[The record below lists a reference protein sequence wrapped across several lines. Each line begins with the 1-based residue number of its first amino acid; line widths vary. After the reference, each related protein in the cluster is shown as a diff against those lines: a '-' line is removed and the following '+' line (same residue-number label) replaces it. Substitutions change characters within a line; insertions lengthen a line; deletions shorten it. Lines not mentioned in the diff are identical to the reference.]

1 MADRNLNIRV
11 AFSALNNMSR
21 PVNAA
26 RQSAAALASQINQT
40 KTSIKGLERQATSF
54 DRLTAANKKTTEQLA
69 QAKEQARQMAAA
81 YGPLR
86 QRSAEQVAALNQQRV
101 AIRQLT
107 QQQKGEQ
114 TQLNQ
119 LRASFYSEG
128 IAISSASRATEQINQ
143 RTAQYNRQLAEQQRR
158 LDAVNQAQAR
168 YSRAK
173 ETGEKMMSG
182 GMKTAAVG
190 AATLAPVAAAVK
202 SYSSLEDAMKGVA
215 KQVNGLRD
223 DSGNRTP
230 QYEEMQR
237 AIMDASEKLPMAN
250 GAVDYAAL
258 VEGGARMGVA
268 NSDDPWEKQKA
279 DLLAFASMAAKASV
293 AFELPADQLSESLGK
308 IAGLYKIP
316 TQNIEQL
323 GDAINYLDDNAKSK
337 GSDIIDVLQRVGGL
351 ASQLD
356 YKQAA
361 ALGSTFLTLGSP
373 AEVAASATNAMV
385 RELSI
390 ATVQSDKF
398 LGALDEIGVNA
409 ERVQKS
415 MSVDAMGTIISVLEA
430 SKKLAPDK
438 QVANLTQIFGKEFG
452 DDAQKLANNLPELR
466 RQIELTQGAAAKGSM
481 NRESDINK
489 ASLSAQ
495 WQLTKTGAVNAFSS
509 AGETLREPLMDI
521 MLTVSKVV
529 GSVRR
534 WVEANPALVGSIM
547 KVTAAIGALLV
558 VVGGLMLSIG
568 AVLGPMALVRLS
580 FTTLAGSG
588 GVTPLIGSLG
598 KLSSTLRGLIPSLS
612 GVGRSIKDW
621 PALFRSAASG
631 ITQFSKQAIGGL
643 NTALMALSR
652 GAVAAGQ
659 GLFTLFTRPMTA
671 ITWLGNGLRTLA
683 TSGFGALLNVG
694 RTVMMA
700 LGGGLSLLLS
710 PIGIL
715 VIALSAAAIAVIK
728 FWEPIKAFFTGF
740 YTGLMSGLQPLTS
753 AFSTAFAPLA
763 PLFDSIGNAVGGV
776 WEWFTKLFEPIQ
788 FSNEALASCT
798 SAGETFGKVVGNA
811 LSALTPIIE
820 GIARGIGWVL
830 EKLGAIPDATK
841 AAQQAAESMH
851 KDPVVW
857 EWDPQQKKMVKKGWN
872 WSPKDDQQ
880 KKTNQKQQQAID
892 QQKKQESLINSL
904 KGPANIVPKMS
915 SSLDK
920 IATNTTEKKDGPGEI
935 VFKNKQPYIPIRGG
949 YSEPLKQAQRQL
961 PSLTDW
967 VTQQAGS
974 LIASVTPWQV
984 EKPAARVPVSASPSA
999 ASVAALMPAPGGD
1012 VYNLSF
1018 DFSGQK
1024 LDEESIIRR
1033 VREELALAKQQAD
1046 RRKRSQLIDHV

>member
-86 QRSAEQVAALNQQRV
+86 QRSAEQVAALNQQRA

-409 ERVQKS
+409 EKVQKS

-521 MLTVSKVV
+521 MLTVSKVI

-580 FTTLAGSG
+580 FTTLAGEGGIARLTG
-588 GVTPLIGSLG
+588 GVMRLGGAFQWLAGSPMQALLSAGRMVFGPLI
-598 KLSSTLRGLIPSLS
+598 TLLAGISAPVWGLI
-612 GVGRSIKDW
+612 
-621 PALFRSAASG
+621 ALF
-631 ITQFSKQAIGGL
+631 
-643 NTALMALSR
+643 
-652 GAVAAGQ
+652 
-659 GLFTLFTRPMTA
+659 
-671 ITWLGNGLRTLA
+671 
-683 TSGFGALLNVG
+683 
-694 RTVMMA
+694 
-700 LGGGLSLLLS
+700 
-710 PIGIL
+710 
-715 VIALSAAAIAVIK
+715 AAAAVAVIK
-728 FWEPIKAFFTGF
+728 FWEPIQAFFTGF
-740 YTGLMSGLQPLTS
+740 FNGIMTGLQPVFD
-753 AFSTAFAPLA
+753 AFNAVFAPLA
-763 PLFDSIGNAVGGV
+763 PIFDAIGSAISGV
-776 WEWFTKLFEPIQ
+776 WDWFTKLLEPIK
-788 FSNEALASCT
+788 FSSDALETCT
-798 SAGETFGKVVGNA
+798 TVGETFGRVLGTAISGLLWPLQK
-811 LSALTPIIE
+811 LME
-820 GIARGIGWVL
+820 GVGWVL
-830 EKLGAIPDATK
+830 EKLDLIPAGLDAANAK
-841 AAQQAAESMH
+841 ANSLK

-857 EWDPQQKKMVKKGWN
+857 EWDPQQKKMVKKDWN
-872 WSPKDDQQ
+872 WSPDKP
-880 KKTNQKQQQAID
+880 NQPKPPKPPITPKPVGIPD
-892 QQKKQESLINSL
+892 LMGSPNLT
-904 KGPANIVPKMS
+904 PKMS
-915 SSLDK
+915 KSLDK
-920 IATNTTEKKDGPGEI
+920 IADNTGKMAAKDGPGEI
-935 VFKNKQPYIPIRGG
+935 VFKNKQPYIPIWGG

-1024 LDEESIIRR
+1024 LDEETIIRR

>member
-86 QRSAEQVAALNQQRV
+86 QRSAEQVAALNQQRA

-168 YSRAK
+168 YIRAK

-202 SYSSLEDAMKGVA
+202 SYSNLEDAMKGVA

-268 NSDDPWEKQKA
+268 NIDDPWEKQKA
-279 DLLAFASMAAKASV
+279 DLLSFASMAAKASV

-361 ALGSTFLTLGSP
+361 ALGSTFLTLGTP

-390 ATVQSDKF
+390 ATVQGKNFMQGLDA
-398 LGALDEIGVNA
+398 LGLSA
-409 ERVQKS
+409 EKVQKS

-430 SKKLAPDK
+430 SKKLAPDQ

-580 FTTLAGSG
+580 FTTLAGEGGIARLTG
-588 GVTPLIGSLG
+588 GVMRLGGAFQWLAGSPMQALLSAGRMVFGPLI
-598 KLSSTLRGLIPSLS
+598 TLLAGISAPVWGLI
-612 GVGRSIKDW
+612 
-621 PALFRSAASG
+621 ALF
-631 ITQFSKQAIGGL
+631 
-643 NTALMALSR
+643 
-652 GAVAAGQ
+652 
-659 GLFTLFTRPMTA
+659 
-671 ITWLGNGLRTLA
+671 
-683 TSGFGALLNVG
+683 
-694 RTVMMA
+694 
-700 LGGGLSLLLS
+700 
-710 PIGIL
+710 
-715 VIALSAAAIAVIK
+715 SAAAVAVIK
-728 FWEPIKAFFTGF
+728 FWQPIKAFFSGF
-740 YTGLMSGLQPLTS
+740 FTGLMAGLQPITQ
-753 AFSTAFAPLA
+753 AFNAVFAPLA
-763 PLFDSIGNAVGGV
+763 PIFDSIANAISGV
-776 WEWFTKLFEPIQ
+776 WEWFTKLLEPIQ
-788 FSNEALASCT
+788 FSSEALASCT
-798 SAGETFGKVVGNA
+798 SAGETFGTVVGGA
-811 LSALTPIIE
+811 ISALTLPIQSVAK
-820 GIARGIGWVL
+820 GLGWIL
-830 EKLGAIPDATK
+830 EKLGAIPDAAK
-841 AAQQAAESMH
+841 AAQQVAQQMTPEAVNNLADRVNAFSGDVQAVAKESKKAEE
-851 KDPVVW
+851 K
-857 EWDPQQKKMVKKGWN
+857 
-872 WSPKDDQQ
+872 
-880 KKTNQKQQQAID
+880 KKTD
-892 QQKKQESLINSL
+892 EQKKQDNLINSL

-1012 VYNLSF
+1012 VYNLNF

-1024 LDEESIIRR
+1024 LDEETIIRR

-1046 RRKRSQLIDHV
+1046 RRKRSQLTDHV

>member
-86 QRSAEQVAALNQQRV
+86 QRSAEQVAALNQQRA

-361 ALGSTFLTLGSP
+361 ALGSTFLTLGTP

-390 ATVQSDKF
+390 ATVQGKNFMQGLDA
-398 LGALDEIGVNA
+398 LGLSA
-409 ERVQKS
+409 EKVQKS

-430 SKKLAPDK
+430 SKKLAPDQ

-534 WVEANPALVGSIM
+534 WVEANPALVVSIM

-580 FTTLAGSG
+580 FTTLAGEGGIARLTG
-588 GVTPLIGSLG
+588 GVMRLGGAFQWLAGSPMQALLSAGRMVFGPLI
-598 KLSSTLRGLIPSLS
+598 TLLAGISAPVWGLI
-612 GVGRSIKDW
+612 
-621 PALFRSAASG
+621 ALF
-631 ITQFSKQAIGGL
+631 
-643 NTALMALSR
+643 
-652 GAVAAGQ
+652 
-659 GLFTLFTRPMTA
+659 
-671 ITWLGNGLRTLA
+671 
-683 TSGFGALLNVG
+683 
-694 RTVMMA
+694 
-700 LGGGLSLLLS
+700 
-710 PIGIL
+710 
-715 VIALSAAAIAVIK
+715 AAAAVAVIK
-728 FWEPIKAFFTGF
+728 FWEPIQAFFTGF
-740 YTGLMSGLQPLTS
+740 FNGIMTGLQPVFD
-753 AFSTAFAPLA
+753 AFNAVFAPLA
-763 PLFDSIGNAVGGV
+763 PIFDAIGSAISGV
-776 WEWFTKLFEPIQ
+776 WDWFTKLLEPIK
-788 FSNEALASCT
+788 FSSDALETCT
-798 SAGETFGKVVGNA
+798 TVGETFGRVLGTAISGLLWPLQK
-811 LSALTPIIE
+811 LME
-820 GIARGIGWVL
+820 GVGWVL
-830 EKLGAIPDATK
+830 EKLDLIPAGLDAANAK
-841 AAQQAAESMH
+841 AESLK

-857 EWDPQQKKMVKKGWN
+857 EWDPQQKKMVKKDWH
-872 WSPKDDQQ
+872 WSPDKP
-880 KKTNQKQQQAID
+880 NQPKPPKPPITPKPVGIPDLMGAPN
-892 QQKKQESLINSL
+892 LT
-904 KGPANIVPKMS
+904 PKMS
-915 SSLDK
+915 KSLDK
-920 IATNTTEKKDGPGEI
+920 IADNTGKMAAKDGPGEI

-984 EKPAARVPVSASPSA
+984 EKPAARMPVSASPSA

-1012 VYNLSF
+1012 VYNLNF

-1024 LDEESIIRR
+1024 LDEETIIRR

-1046 RRKRSQLIDHV
+1046 RRKRSQLTDHV

>member
-54 DRLTAANKKTTEQLA
+54 DRLTAANRKTTEQLA

-86 QRSAEQVAALNQQRV
+86 QRSAEQVAALNQQRA

-268 NSDDPWEKQKA
+268 NSDDPWQKQKA

-361 ALGSTFLTLGSP
+361 ALGSTFLTLGTP

-390 ATVQSDKF
+390 ATVQGKNFMQGLDA
-398 LGALDEIGVNA
+398 LGLSA
-409 ERVQKS
+409 EKVQKS

-430 SKKLAPDK
+430 SKKLAPDQ

-495 WQLTKTGAVNAFSS
+495 WQLTKTGTVNAFSS
-509 AGETLREPLMDI
+509 AGETLRDPLMDI

-580 FTTLAGSG
+580 FTTLAGEGGIARLTG
-588 GVTPLIGSLG
+588 GVMRLGGAFQWLAGSPMQALLSAGRMVFGPLI
-598 KLSSTLRGLIPSLS
+598 TLLAGISAPVWGLI
-612 GVGRSIKDW
+612 
-621 PALFRSAASG
+621 ALF
-631 ITQFSKQAIGGL
+631 
-643 NTALMALSR
+643 
-652 GAVAAGQ
+652 
-659 GLFTLFTRPMTA
+659 
-671 ITWLGNGLRTLA
+671 
-683 TSGFGALLNVG
+683 
-694 RTVMMA
+694 
-700 LGGGLSLLLS
+700 
-710 PIGIL
+710 
-715 VIALSAAAIAVIK
+715 AAAAVAVIK
-728 FWEPIKAFFTGF
+728 FWEPIQAFFTGF
-740 YTGLMSGLQPLTS
+740 FNGIMTGLQPVFD
-753 AFSTAFAPLA
+753 AFNAVFAPLA
-763 PLFDSIGNAVGGV
+763 PIFDAIGSAISGV
-776 WEWFTKLFEPIQ
+776 WDWFTKLLEPIK
-788 FSNEALASCT
+788 FSSDALETCT
-798 SAGETFGKVVGNA
+798 TVGETFGRVLGTAISGLLWPLQK
-811 LSALTPIIE
+811 LME
-820 GIARGIGWVL
+820 GVGWVL
-830 EKLGAIPDATK
+830 EKLDLIPAGLDAANAK
-841 AAQQAAESMH
+841 AESLK

-857 EWDPQQKKMVKKGWN
+857 EWDPQQKKMVKKDWH
-872 WSPKDDQQ
+872 WSPDKP
-880 KKTNQKQQQAID
+880 NQPKPPKPPITPKPVGIPDLMGAPN
-892 QQKKQESLINSL
+892 LT
-904 KGPANIVPKMS
+904 PKMS
-915 SSLDK
+915 KSLDK
-920 IATNTTEKKDGPGEI
+920 IADNTGKMAAKDGPGEI

-984 EKPAARVPVSASPSA
+984 EKPAARMPVSASPSA

-1012 VYNLSF
+1012 VYNLNF

-1024 LDEESIIRR
+1024 LDEETIIRR

-1046 RRKRSQLIDHV
+1046 RRKRSQLTDHV

>member
-86 QRSAEQVAALNQQRV
+86 QRSAEQVAALNQQRA

-361 ALGSTFLTLGSP
+361 ALGSTFLTLGTP

-390 ATVQSDKF
+390 ATVQGKNFMQGLDA
-398 LGALDEIGVNA
+398 LGLSA
-409 ERVQKS
+409 EKVQKS

-430 SKKLAPDK
+430 SKKLAPDQ

-547 KVTAAIGALLV
+547 KITAAIGALLV

-568 AVLGPMALVRLS
+568 AVLVPMALVRLS
-580 FTTLAGSG
+580 FTTLAGEGGIARLTG
-588 GVTPLIGSLG
+588 GVMRLGGAFQWLAGSPMQSLLSAGRMVFGPLI
-598 KLSSTLRGLIPSLS
+598 TLLAGISAPVWGLI
-612 GVGRSIKDW
+612 
-621 PALFRSAASG
+621 ALFA
-631 ITQFSKQAIGGL
+631 
-643 NTALMALSR
+643 
-652 GAVAAGQ
+652 AVA
-659 GLFTLFTRPMTA
+659 
-671 ITWLGNGLRTLA
+671 
-683 TSGFGALLNVG
+683 V
-694 RTVMMA
+694 
-700 LGGGLSLLLS
+700 
-710 PIGIL
+710 
-715 VIALSAAAIAVIK
+715 AVIK
-728 FWEPIKAFFTGF
+728 FWQPIKAFFSGF
-740 YTGLMSGLQPLTS
+740 FTGLMAGLQPITQ
-753 AFSTAFAPLA
+753 AFNAVFAPLA
-763 PLFDSIGNAVGGV
+763 PIFDSIGNAISGV
-776 WEWFTKLFEPIQ
+776 WEWFTKLLEPIQ
-788 FSNEALASCT
+788 FSSEALASCT
-798 SAGETFGKVVGNA
+798 SAGETFGKVVGA
-811 LSALTPIIE
+811 AISALTLPIQ
-820 GIARGIGWVL
+820 GVAKGLGWIL
-830 EKLGAIPDATK
+830 EKLGAIPDAAK
-841 AAQQAAESMH
+841 AAQQVAQQMTPEAVNNLADRFTTFAGDVQAITKESKKAEE
-851 KDPVVW
+851 K
-857 EWDPQQKKMVKKGWN
+857 
-872 WSPKDDQQ
+872 
-880 KKTNQKQQQAID
+880 KKTD
-892 QQKKQESLINSL
+892 EQKKQDNLINSL

-915 SSLDK
+915 NSLDK

-984 EKPAARVPVSASPSA
+984 EKPAALVPVSASPSA

-1012 VYNLSF
+1012 VYNLNF

-1024 LDEESIIRR
+1024 LDEETIIRR

-1046 RRKRSQLIDHV
+1046 RRKRSQLTDHV

>member
-86 QRSAEQVAALNQQRV
+86 QRSAEQVAALNQQRA

-385 RELSI
+385 HELSI

-409 ERVQKS
+409 EKVQKS

-521 MLTVSKVV
+521 MLTVSKVI

-580 FTTLAGSG
+580 FTTLAGEGGIARLTG
-588 GVTPLIGSLG
+588 GVMRLGGAFQWLAGSPMQALLSAGRMVFGPLI
-598 KLSSTLRGLIPSLS
+598 TLLAGISAPVWGLI
-612 GVGRSIKDW
+612 
-621 PALFRSAASG
+621 ALF
-631 ITQFSKQAIGGL
+631 
-643 NTALMALSR
+643 
-652 GAVAAGQ
+652 
-659 GLFTLFTRPMTA
+659 
-671 ITWLGNGLRTLA
+671 
-683 TSGFGALLNVG
+683 
-694 RTVMMA
+694 
-700 LGGGLSLLLS
+700 
-710 PIGIL
+710 
-715 VIALSAAAIAVIK
+715 AAAAVAVIK
-728 FWEPIKAFFTGF
+728 FWEPIQAFFTGF
-740 YTGLMSGLQPLTS
+740 FNGIMTGLQPVFD
-753 AFSTAFAPLA
+753 AFNAVFAPLA
-763 PLFDSIGNAVGGV
+763 PIFDAIGSAISGV
-776 WEWFTKLFEPIQ
+776 WDWFTKLLEPIK
-788 FSNEALASCT
+788 FSSDALETCT
-798 SAGETFGKVVGNA
+798 TVGETFGRVLGTAISGLLWPLQK
-811 LSALTPIIE
+811 LME
-820 GIARGIGWVL
+820 GVGWVL
-830 EKLGAIPDATK
+830 EKLDLIPAGLDAANAK
-841 AAQQAAESMH
+841 ANSLK

-857 EWDPQQKKMVKKGWN
+857 EWDPQQKKMVKKDWN
-872 WSPKDDQQ
+872 WSPDKP
-880 KKTNQKQQQAID
+880 NQPKPPKPPITPKPVGIPD
-892 QQKKQESLINSL
+892 LMGSPNLT
-904 KGPANIVPKMS
+904 PKMS
-915 SSLDK
+915 KSLDK
-920 IATNTTEKKDGPGEI
+920 IADNTGKMAAKDGPGEI

-1024 LDEESIIRR
+1024 LDEETIIRR

>member
-86 QRSAEQVAALNQQRV
+86 QRSAEQAAALNQQRA

-361 ALGSTFLTLGSP
+361 ALGSTFLTLGTP

-390 ATVQSDKF
+390 ATVQGKNFMQGLDA
-398 LGALDEIGVNA
+398 LGLSA
-409 ERVQKS
+409 EKVQKS

-430 SKKLAPDK
+430 SKKLAPDQ

-534 WVEANPALVGSIM
+534 WVETNPALVGSIM

-580 FTTLAGSG
+580 FTTLAGEGGIARLTG
-588 GVTPLIGSLG
+588 GVMRLGGAFQWLAGSPMQALLSVGRMVFGPLI
-598 KLSSTLRGLIPSLS
+598 TLLAGISAPVWGLI
-612 GVGRSIKDW
+612 
-621 PALFRSAASG
+621 ALF
-631 ITQFSKQAIGGL
+631 
-643 NTALMALSR
+643 
-652 GAVAAGQ
+652 
-659 GLFTLFTRPMTA
+659 
-671 ITWLGNGLRTLA
+671 
-683 TSGFGALLNVG
+683 
-694 RTVMMA
+694 
-700 LGGGLSLLLS
+700 
-710 PIGIL
+710 
-715 VIALSAAAIAVIK
+715 AAAAVAVIK
-728 FWEPIKAFFTGF
+728 FWQPIKAFFSGF
-740 YTGLMSGLQPLTS
+740 FTGLMAGLQPITQ
-753 AFSTAFAPLA
+753 AFNAVFAPLA
-763 PLFDSIGNAVGGV
+763 PIFDSIGNAISGV
-776 WEWFTKLFEPIQ
+776 WEWFTKLLEPIQ
-788 FSNEALASCT
+788 FSSEALASCT
-798 SAGETFGKVVGNA
+798 SAGETFGKVVGGA
-811 LSALTPIIE
+811 ISALTLPIQAVAK
-820 GIARGIGWVL
+820 GLGWIL
-830 EKLGAIPDATK
+830 EKLGAIPDAAK
-841 AAQQAAESMH
+841 AAQQVAQQMTPEAVNNLADRVNAFSGDVQAVAKESKKAEE
-851 KDPVVW
+851 K
-857 EWDPQQKKMVKKGWN
+857 
-872 WSPKDDQQ
+872 
-880 KKTNQKQQQAID
+880 KKTD
-892 QQKKQESLINSL
+892 EQKKQDNLINSL

-949 YSEPLKQAQRQL
+949 YSEPIKQAQRQL

-999 ASVAALMPAPGGD
+999 ASVAALMPASGGD
-1012 VYNLSF
+1012 VYNLNF

-1024 LDEESIIRR
+1024 LDEETIIRR

-1046 RRKRSQLIDHV
+1046 RRKRSQLTDHV

>member
-86 QRSAEQVAALNQQRV
+86 QRSAEQVAALNQQRA

-202 SYSSLEDAMKGVA
+202 AYSSLEDAMKGVA

-223 DSGNRTP
+223 DKGNRTP
-230 QYEEMQR
+230 QYEEMQQ
-237 AIMDASEKLPMAN
+237 AIKDASEKLPMAN

-268 NSDDPWEKQKA
+268 NSNDPWQKQKA
-279 DLLAFASMAAKASV
+279 DLLSFASMAAKASV

-308 IAGLYKIP
+308 IADLYNIP
-316 TQNIEQL
+316 VKNIEQL

-361 ALGSTFLTLGSP
+361 ALGSTFLTLGTP

-390 ATVQSDKF
+390 ATVQGKSFMQGLDA
-398 LGALDEIGVNA
+398 LGLSA
-409 ERVQKS
+409 EKVQKS

-430 SKKLAPDK
+430 SQKLGDN
-438 QVANLTQIFGKEFG
+438 QVATLTQIFGKEFG
-452 DDAQKLANNLPELR
+452 DDAQKLANKLPELR
-466 RQIELTQGAAAKGSM
+466 RQLELTQGVAAKGSM
-481 NRESDINK
+481 QKESDINK
-489 ASLSAQ
+489 NSLSAQ

-534 WVEANPALVGSIM
+534 WVEANPTLVGSIM

-580 FTTLAGSG
+580 FTTLAGEGGIARLTG
-588 GVTPLIGSLG
+588 GVMRLGGAFQWLAGSPMQALLSAGRMVFGPLI
-598 KLSSTLRGLIPSLS
+598 TLLAGISAPVWGLI
-612 GVGRSIKDW
+612 
-621 PALFRSAASG
+621 ALF
-631 ITQFSKQAIGGL
+631 
-643 NTALMALSR
+643 
-652 GAVAAGQ
+652 
-659 GLFTLFTRPMTA
+659 
-671 ITWLGNGLRTLA
+671 
-683 TSGFGALLNVG
+683 
-694 RTVMMA
+694 
-700 LGGGLSLLLS
+700 
-710 PIGIL
+710 
-715 VIALSAAAIAVIK
+715 AAAAVAVIK
-728 FWEPIKAFFTGF
+728 FWQPIQAFFSGFFTG
-740 YTGLMSGLQPLTS
+740 LMAGLQPITQ
-753 AFSTAFAPLA
+753 AFNAVFAPLA
-763 PLFDSIGNAVGGV
+763 PIFESIGNAISGV
-776 WEWFTKLFEPIQ
+776 WEWFTKLLEPIQ
-788 FSNEALASCT
+788 FSSEALASCT
-798 SAGETFGKVVGNA
+798 SAGETFGKVVGA
-811 LSALTPIIE
+811 AISALTLPIQAVAK
-820 GIARGIGWVL
+820 GLGWIL
-830 EKLGAIPDATK
+830 EKLGAIPDAAK
-841 AAQQAAESMH
+841 AAQQVAQQMTPEAVNNLADRVNAFSGDVQAVAKESKKAEE
-851 KDPVVW
+851 K
-857 EWDPQQKKMVKKGWN
+857 
-872 WSPKDDQQ
+872 
-880 KKTNQKQQQAID
+880 KKTD
-892 QQKKQESLINSL
+892 EQKKQDNLINSL

-1012 VYNLSF
+1012 VYNLNF

-1024 LDEESIIRR
+1024 LDEETIIRR

-1046 RRKRSQLIDHV
+1046 RRKRSQLTDHV

>member
-86 QRSAEQVAALNQQRV
+86 QRSAEQVAALNQQRA

-279 DLLAFASMAAKASV
+279 DLLSFASMAAKASV

-409 ERVQKS
+409 EKVQKS

-580 FTTLAGSG
+580 FTTLAGEGGIARLTG
-588 GVTPLIGSLG
+588 GVMRLGGAFQWLAGSPMQALLSAGRMVFGPLI
-598 KLSSTLRGLIPSLS
+598 TLLAGISAPVWGLI
-612 GVGRSIKDW
+612 
-621 PALFRSAASG
+621 ALF
-631 ITQFSKQAIGGL
+631 
-643 NTALMALSR
+643 
-652 GAVAAGQ
+652 
-659 GLFTLFTRPMTA
+659 
-671 ITWLGNGLRTLA
+671 
-683 TSGFGALLNVG
+683 
-694 RTVMMA
+694 
-700 LGGGLSLLLS
+700 
-710 PIGIL
+710 
-715 VIALSAAAIAVIK
+715 AAAAVAVIK
-728 FWEPIKAFFTGF
+728 FWQPIQAFFSGFFTG
-740 YTGLMSGLQPLTS
+740 LMAGLQPITQ
-753 AFSTAFAPLA
+753 AFNAVFAPLA
-763 PLFDSIGNAVGGV
+763 PIFESIGNAISGV
-776 WEWFTKLFEPIQ
+776 WEWFTKLLEPIQ
-788 FSNEALASCT
+788 FSSEALASCT
-798 SAGETFGKVVGNA
+798 SAGETFGKVVGA
-811 LSALTPIIE
+811 AISALTLPIQ
-820 GIARGIGWVL
+820 AVANGIGWIL

-1012 VYNLSF
+1012 VYNLNF

-1024 LDEESIIRR
+1024 LDEETIIRR

-1046 RRKRSQLIDHV
+1046 RRKRSQLTDHV

>member
-1 MADRNLNIRV
+1 MADRNLNIKV

-69 QAKEQARQMAAA
+69 QAKEQAREMAAA

-86 QRSAEQVAALNQQRV
+86 QRSAEQVAALNQQRA

-128 IAISSASRATEQINQ
+128 IAISGASRATEQINQ

-223 DSGNRTP
+223 GSGNRTP

-268 NSDDPWEKQKA
+268 NSDDPWQKQKV
-279 DLLAFASMAAKASV
+279 DLLSFASMAAKASV

-361 ALGSTFLTLGSP
+361 ALGSTFLTLGTP

-390 ATVQSDKF
+390 ATVQGKNFMQGLDA
-398 LGALDEIGVNA
+398 LGLSA
-409 ERVQKS
+409 EKVQKS

-430 SKKLAPDK
+430 SKKLAPDQ

-509 AGETLREPLMDI
+509 AGETLRDPLMDI
-521 MLTVSKVV
+521 MLTVSKVI

-534 WVEANPALVGSIM
+534 WVEANPVLVGSIM

-580 FTTLAGSG
+580 FTTLAGEGGIARLTG
-588 GVTPLIGSLG
+588 GVMRLGGAFQWLAGSPMQALLSAGRMVFGPLI
-598 KLSSTLRGLIPSLS
+598 TLLAGISAPVWGLI
-612 GVGRSIKDW
+612 
-621 PALFRSAASG
+621 ALF
-631 ITQFSKQAIGGL
+631 
-643 NTALMALSR
+643 
-652 GAVAAGQ
+652 
-659 GLFTLFTRPMTA
+659 
-671 ITWLGNGLRTLA
+671 
-683 TSGFGALLNVG
+683 
-694 RTVMMA
+694 
-700 LGGGLSLLLS
+700 
-710 PIGIL
+710 
-715 VIALSAAAIAVIK
+715 AAAAVAVIK
-728 FWEPIKAFFTGF
+728 FWQPIQAFFSGFFTG
-740 YTGLMSGLQPLTS
+740 LMTGLQPITQ
-753 AFSTAFAPLA
+753 AFNAVFAPLA
-763 PLFDSIGNAVGGV
+763 PLFDTIGNAISGV
-776 WEWFTKLFEPIQ
+776 WEWFTKLLEPIQ
-788 FSNEALASCT
+788 FSSEALASCT
-798 SAGETFGKVVGNA
+798 SAGETFGKVVGA
-811 LSALTPIIE
+811 AISALTLPIQ
-820 GIARGIGWVL
+820 AVANGIGWIL

-892 QQKKQESLINSL
+892 QQKKQENLLSSL

-915 SSLDK
+915 NSLDK

-967 VTQQAGS
+967 VTQQAGT
-974 LIASVTPWQV
+974 LISSVTPWQV

-1012 VYNLSF
+1012 VYNLNF

-1024 LDEESIIRR
+1024 LDEETIIRR

-1046 RRKRSQLIDHV
+1046 RRKRSQLTDHV

>member
-86 QRSAEQVAALNQQRV
+86 QRSAEQVAALNQQRA
-101 AIRQLT
+101 AIRQLN

-409 ERVQKS
+409 EKVQKS

-521 MLTVSKVV
+521 MFTVSKVV

-580 FTTLAGSG
+580 FTTLAGEGGIARLTG
-588 GVTPLIGSLG
+588 GVMRLGGAFQWLAGSPMQALLSAGRMVFGPLI
-598 KLSSTLRGLIPSLS
+598 TLLAGISAPVWGLI
-612 GVGRSIKDW
+612 
-621 PALFRSAASG
+621 ALF
-631 ITQFSKQAIGGL
+631 
-643 NTALMALSR
+643 
-652 GAVAAGQ
+652 
-659 GLFTLFTRPMTA
+659 
-671 ITWLGNGLRTLA
+671 
-683 TSGFGALLNVG
+683 
-694 RTVMMA
+694 
-700 LGGGLSLLLS
+700 
-710 PIGIL
+710 
-715 VIALSAAAIAVIK
+715 AAAAVAVIK
-728 FWEPIKAFFTGF
+728 FWQPIKAFFSGF
-740 YTGLMSGLQPLTS
+740 FTGLMAGLQPITQ
-753 AFSTAFAPLA
+753 AFNAVFAPLA
-763 PLFDSIGNAVGGV
+763 PIFDSIGNAISGV
-776 WEWFTKLFEPIQ
+776 WEWFTKLLEPIQ
-788 FSNEALASCT
+788 FSSEALASCT
-798 SAGETFGKVVGNA
+798 SAGETFGKVVGGA
-811 LSALTPIIE
+811 ISALTLPIQAVAK
-820 GIARGIGWVL
+820 GLGWIL
-830 EKLGAIPDATK
+830 EKLGAIPDAAK
-841 AAQQAAESMH
+841 AAQQVAQQMTPEAVNNLADRVNAFSGDVQAVAKESKKAEE
-851 KDPVVW
+851 K
-857 EWDPQQKKMVKKGWN
+857 
-872 WSPKDDQQ
+872 
-880 KKTNQKQQQAID
+880 KKTD
-892 QQKKQESLINSL
+892 EQKKQDNLINSL

-1012 VYNLSF
+1012 VYNLNF

-1024 LDEESIIRR
+1024 LDEETIIRR

-1046 RRKRSQLIDHV
+1046 RRKRSQLTDHV

>member
-86 QRSAEQVAALNQQRV
+86 QRSAEQVAALNQQRA

-268 NSDDPWEKQKA
+268 NSDDPWQKQKA
-279 DLLAFASMAAKASV
+279 DLLSFASMAAKASV

-361 ALGSTFLTLGSP
+361 ALGSTFLTLGTP

-390 ATVQSDKF
+390 ATVQGKNFMQGLDA
-398 LGALDEIGVNA
+398 LGLSA
-409 ERVQKS
+409 EKVQKS

-430 SKKLAPDK
+430 SKKLAPDQ

-580 FTTLAGSG
+580 FTTLAGEGGIARLTG
-588 GVTPLIGSLG
+588 GVMRLGGAFQWLAGSPMQALLSAGRMVFGPLI
-598 KLSSTLRGLIPSLS
+598 TLLAGISAPVWGLI
-612 GVGRSIKDW
+612 
-621 PALFRSAASG
+621 ALF
-631 ITQFSKQAIGGL
+631 
-643 NTALMALSR
+643 
-652 GAVAAGQ
+652 
-659 GLFTLFTRPMTA
+659 
-671 ITWLGNGLRTLA
+671 
-683 TSGFGALLNVG
+683 
-694 RTVMMA
+694 
-700 LGGGLSLLLS
+700 
-710 PIGIL
+710 
-715 VIALSAAAIAVIK
+715 AAAAVAVIK
-728 FWEPIKAFFTGF
+728 FWQPIKAFFGGF
-740 YTGLMSGLQPLTS
+740 FTGLMAGLQPITQ
-753 AFSTAFAPLA
+753 AFNAVFAPLA
-763 PLFDSIGNAVGGV
+763 PIFDSIGNAISGV
-776 WEWFTKLFEPIQ
+776 WEWFTKLLEPIQ
-788 FSNEALASCT
+788 FSSEALASCT
-798 SAGETFGKVVGNA
+798 SAGETFGKVVGGA
-811 LSALTPIIE
+811 ISALTLPIQAVAK
-820 GIARGIGWVL
+820 GLGWIL
-830 EKLGAIPDATK
+830 EKLGAIPDAAK
-841 AAQQAAESMH
+841 AAQQVAQQMTPEAVNNLADRVNAFSGDVQAVAKESKKAEE
-851 KDPVVW
+851 K
-857 EWDPQQKKMVKKGWN
+857 
-872 WSPKDDQQ
+872 
-880 KKTNQKQQQAID
+880 KKTD
-892 QQKKQESLINSL
+892 EQKKQDNLINSL

-1012 VYNLSF
+1012 VYNLNF

-1024 LDEESIIRR
+1024 LDEETIIRR

-1046 RRKRSQLIDHV
+1046 RRKRSQLTDHV

>member
-86 QRSAEQVAALNQQRV
+86 QRSAEQVAALNQQRA

-268 NSDDPWEKQKA
+268 NSDDPWQKQKA

-361 ALGSTFLTLGSP
+361 ALGSTFLTLGTP

-390 ATVQSDKF
+390 ATVQGKNFMQGLDA
-398 LGALDEIGVNA
+398 LGLSA
-409 ERVQKS
+409 EKVQKS

-430 SKKLAPDK
+430 SKKLAPDQ

-580 FTTLAGSG
+580 FTTLAGEGGIARLTG
-588 GVTPLIGSLG
+588 GVMRLGGAFQWLAGSPMQALLSAGRMVFGPLI
-598 KLSSTLRGLIPSLS
+598 TLLAGISAPVWGLI
-612 GVGRSIKDW
+612 
-621 PALFRSAASG
+621 ALF
-631 ITQFSKQAIGGL
+631 
-643 NTALMALSR
+643 
-652 GAVAAGQ
+652 
-659 GLFTLFTRPMTA
+659 
-671 ITWLGNGLRTLA
+671 
-683 TSGFGALLNVG
+683 
-694 RTVMMA
+694 
-700 LGGGLSLLLS
+700 
-710 PIGIL
+710 
-715 VIALSAAAIAVIK
+715 AAAAVAVIK
-728 FWEPIKAFFTGF
+728 FWQPIQAFFSGFFTG
-740 YTGLMSGLQPLTS
+740 LMAGLQPITQ
-753 AFSTAFAPLA
+753 AFNAVFAPLA
-763 PLFDSIGNAVGGV
+763 PIFDSIGNAISGV
-776 WEWFTKLFEPIQ
+776 WEWFTKLLEPIQ
-788 FSNEALASCT
+788 FSSEALASCT
-798 SAGETFGKVVGNA
+798 SAGETFGKVVGA
-811 LSALTPIIE
+811 AISALTLPIQ
-820 GIARGIGWVL
+820 AVANGIGWIL

-1024 LDEESIIRR
+1024 LDEETIIRR
-1033 VREELALAKQQAD
+1033 VREELALAQQQAD
-1046 RRKRSQLIDHV
+1046 RRKRSQLTDHV

>member
-86 QRSAEQVAALNQQRV
+86 QRSAEQVAALNQQRA

-128 IAISSASRATEQINQ
+128 IAISSASLATEQINQ

-268 NSDDPWEKQKA
+268 NSDDPWKKQKA

-361 ALGSTFLTLGSP
+361 ALGSTFLTLGTP

-390 ATVQSDKF
+390 ATVQGKNFMQGLDA
-398 LGALDEIGVNA
+398 LGLSA
-409 ERVQKS
+409 EKVQKS

-430 SKKLAPDK
+430 SKKLAPDQ

-509 AGETLREPLMDI
+509 AGETLRDPLMDI

-580 FTTLAGSG
+580 FTTLAGEGGIARLTG
-588 GVTPLIGSLG
+588 GVMRLGGAFQWLAGSPMQALLSAGRMVFGPLI
-598 KLSSTLRGLIPSLS
+598 TLLAGISAPVWGLI
-612 GVGRSIKDW
+612 
-621 PALFRSAASG
+621 ALF
-631 ITQFSKQAIGGL
+631 
-643 NTALMALSR
+643 
-652 GAVAAGQ
+652 
-659 GLFTLFTRPMTA
+659 
-671 ITWLGNGLRTLA
+671 
-683 TSGFGALLNVG
+683 
-694 RTVMMA
+694 
-700 LGGGLSLLLS
+700 
-710 PIGIL
+710 
-715 VIALSAAAIAVIK
+715 AAAAVAVIK
-728 FWEPIKAFFTGF
+728 FWQPIKAFFSGF
-740 YTGLMSGLQPLTS
+740 FTGLMAGLQPITQ
-753 AFSTAFAPLA
+753 AFNAVFAPLA
-763 PLFDSIGNAVGGV
+763 PIFDSIGNAISGV
-776 WEWFTKLFEPIQ
+776 WEWFTKLLEPIQ
-788 FSNEALASCT
+788 FSSEALASCT
-798 SAGETFGKVVGNA
+798 SVGETFGKMVGGA
-811 LSALTPIIE
+811 ISALTLPIQAVAK
-820 GIARGIGWVL
+820 GLGWIL
-830 EKLGAIPDATK
+830 EKLGAIPDAAK
-841 AAQQAAESMH
+841 AAQQVAQQMTPEAVNNLADRVNAFSGDVQAVAKESKKAEE
-851 KDPVVW
+851 K
-857 EWDPQQKKMVKKGWN
+857 
-872 WSPKDDQQ
+872 
-880 KKTNQKQQQAID
+880 KKTD
-892 QQKKQESLINSL
+892 EQKKQDNLINSL
-904 KGPANIVPKMS
+904 KGPANIVPKMN

-920 IATNTTEKKDGPGEI
+920 IATHTTEKKDGPGEI

-974 LIASVTPWQV
+974 LISSVTPWQV
-984 EKPAARVPVSASPSA
+984 EKPAAREPVSASPSA

-1012 VYNLSF
+1012 VYNLNF

-1024 LDEESIIRR
+1024 LDEETIIRR

-1046 RRKRSQLIDHV
+1046 RRKRSQLTDHV

>member
-21 PVNAA
+21 PVSAA

-81 YGPLR
+81 YGPLS
-86 QRSAEQVAALNQQRV
+86 QRSAEQVAALNQQRA

-268 NSDDPWEKQKA
+268 NSDDPWQKQKA
-279 DLLAFASMAAKASV
+279 DLLSFASMAAKASV

-356 YKQAA
+356 YRQAA
-361 ALGSTFLTLGSP
+361 ALGSTFLTLGTP

-390 ATVQSDKF
+390 ATVQGKNFMQGLDA
-398 LGALDEIGVNA
+398 LGLSA
-409 ERVQKS
+409 EKVQKS

-430 SKKLAPDK
+430 SKKLAPDQ

-580 FTTLAGSG
+580 FTTLAGEGGIARLTG
-588 GVTPLIGSLG
+588 GVMRLGGAFQWLAGSPMQALLSAGRMVFGPLI
-598 KLSSTLRGLIPSLS
+598 TLLAGISAPVWGLI
-612 GVGRSIKDW
+612 
-621 PALFRSAASG
+621 ALF
-631 ITQFSKQAIGGL
+631 
-643 NTALMALSR
+643 
-652 GAVAAGQ
+652 
-659 GLFTLFTRPMTA
+659 
-671 ITWLGNGLRTLA
+671 
-683 TSGFGALLNVG
+683 
-694 RTVMMA
+694 
-700 LGGGLSLLLS
+700 
-710 PIGIL
+710 
-715 VIALSAAAIAVIK
+715 AAAAVAVIK
-728 FWEPIKAFFTGF
+728 FWQPIKAFFSGF
-740 YTGLMSGLQPLTS
+740 FTGLMAGLQPITQ
-753 AFSTAFAPLA
+753 AFNAVFAPLA
-763 PLFDSIGNAVGGV
+763 PIFDSIGNAISGV
-776 WEWFTKLFEPIQ
+776 WEWFTKLLEPIQ
-788 FSNEALASCT
+788 FSSEALASCT
-798 SAGETFGKVVGNA
+798 SAGETFGKVVGA
-811 LSALTPIIE
+811 AISALTLPIQAVAK
-820 GIARGIGWVL
+820 GLGWIL
-830 EKLGAIPDATK
+830 EKLGAIPDAAK
-841 AAQQAAESMH
+841 AAQQVAQQMTPEAVNNLADRVNAFSGDVQAVAKESKKAEE
-851 KDPVVW
+851 K
-857 EWDPQQKKMVKKGWN
+857 
-872 WSPKDDQQ
+872 
-880 KKTNQKQQQAID
+880 KKTD
-892 QQKKQESLINSL
+892 EQKKQDNLINSL

-1012 VYNLSF
+1012 VYNLNF

-1024 LDEESIIRR
+1024 LDEETIIRR

-1046 RRKRSQLIDHV
+1046 RRKRSQLTDHV

>member
-86 QRSAEQVAALNQQRV
+86 QRSAEQVAALNQQRA

-268 NSDDPWEKQKA
+268 NSDDPWQKQKA

-361 ALGSTFLTLGSP
+361 ALGSTFLTLGTP

-390 ATVQSDKF
+390 ATVQGKNFMQGLDA
-398 LGALDEIGVNA
+398 LGLSA
-409 ERVQKS
+409 EKVQKS

-430 SKKLAPDK
+430 SKKLAPDQ

-534 WVEANPALVGSIM
+534 WVEANPVLVGSIM

-580 FTTLAGSG
+580 FTTLAGEGGIARLTSG
-588 GVTPLIGSLG
+588 VMRLGGAFQWLAGSPMQALLSVGRMVFGPLI
-598 KLSSTLRGLIPSLS
+598 TLLAGISAPVWGLI
-612 GVGRSIKDW
+612 
-621 PALFRSAASG
+621 ALF
-631 ITQFSKQAIGGL
+631 
-643 NTALMALSR
+643 
-652 GAVAAGQ
+652 
-659 GLFTLFTRPMTA
+659 
-671 ITWLGNGLRTLA
+671 
-683 TSGFGALLNVG
+683 
-694 RTVMMA
+694 
-700 LGGGLSLLLS
+700 
-710 PIGIL
+710 
-715 VIALSAAAIAVIK
+715 AAAAVAVIK
-728 FWEPIKAFFTGF
+728 FWQPIQAFFSGFFTG
-740 YTGLMSGLQPLTS
+740 LMAGLQPITQ
-753 AFSTAFAPLA
+753 AFNAVFAPLA
-763 PLFDSIGNAVGGV
+763 PIFDSIGNAISGV
-776 WEWFTKLFEPIQ
+776 WEWFTKLLEPIQ
-788 FSNEALASCT
+788 FSSEALASCT
-798 SAGETFGKVVGNA
+798 SAGETFGKVVGA
-811 LSALTPIIE
+811 AISALTLPIQ
-820 GIARGIGWVL
+820 AVANGIGWIL

-984 EKPAARVPVSASPSA
+984 EKPTARVPVSASPSA

-1012 VYNLSF
+1012 VYNLNF

-1024 LDEESIIRR
+1024 LDEETIIRR

-1046 RRKRSQLIDHV
+1046 RRKRSQLTDHV

>member
-86 QRSAEQVAALNQQRV
+86 QRSAEQVAALNQQRA

-128 IAISSASRATEQINQ
+128 IAIRSASRATEQINQ

-168 YSRAK
+168 YSRTK

-279 DLLAFASMAAKASV
+279 DLLSFASMAAKASV

-409 ERVQKS
+409 EKVQKS

-489 ASLSAQ
+489 DSLSAQ
-495 WQLTKTGAVNAFSS
+495 WQLTKTGAVNALSS

-558 VVGGLMLSIG
+558 VVGGLMLTIG
-568 AVLGPMALVRLS
+568 AVLGQMALVRLS
-580 FTTLAGSG
+580 FTTLAGEGGIARLTG
-588 GVTPLIGSLG
+588 GVMRLGGAFQWLAGSPMQALLSAGRMVFCPLI
-598 KLSSTLRGLIPSLS
+598 TLLAGISAPVWGLI
-612 GVGRSIKDW
+612 
-621 PALFRSAASG
+621 ALF
-631 ITQFSKQAIGGL
+631 
-643 NTALMALSR
+643 
-652 GAVAAGQ
+652 
-659 GLFTLFTRPMTA
+659 
-671 ITWLGNGLRTLA
+671 
-683 TSGFGALLNVG
+683 
-694 RTVMMA
+694 
-700 LGGGLSLLLS
+700 
-710 PIGIL
+710 
-715 VIALSAAAIAVIK
+715 AAAAVAVIK
-728 FWEPIKAFFTGF
+728 FWEPIQAFFTGF
-740 YTGLMSGLQPLTS
+740 FNGIMTGLQPVFD
-753 AFSTAFAPLA
+753 AFNAVFAPLA
-763 PLFDSIGNAVGGV
+763 PIFDAIGSAISGV
-776 WEWFTKLFEPIQ
+776 WDWFTKLLEPIK
-788 FSNEALASCT
+788 FSSDALETCT
-798 SAGETFGKVVGNA
+798 TVGETFGRVLGTAISGLLWPLQK
-811 LSALTPIIE
+811 LME
-820 GIARGIGWVL
+820 GVGWVL
-830 EKLGAIPDATK
+830 EKLDLIPAGLDAANAK
-841 AAQQAAESMH
+841 AESLK

-857 EWDPQQKKMVKKGWN
+857 EWDPQQKKMVKKDWH
-872 WSPKDDQQ
+872 WSPDKP
-880 KKTNQKQQQAID
+880 NQPKPPKPPITPKPVGIPDLMGAPN
-892 QQKKQESLINSL
+892 LT
-904 KGPANIVPKMS
+904 PKMS
-915 SSLDK
+915 KSLDK
-920 IATNTTEKKDGPGEI
+920 IADNTGKMAAKDGPGEI

-967 VTQQAGS
+967 VTQQTGS

-1012 VYNLSF
+1012 VYNLNF

-1024 LDEESIIRR
+1024 LDEETIIRR

-1046 RRKRSQLIDHV
+1046 RRKRSQLTDHV

>member
-86 QRSAEQVAALNQQRV
+86 QRSAEQVAALNQQRA

-128 IAISSASRATEQINQ
+128 IAIRSASRATEQINQ

-279 DLLAFASMAAKASV
+279 DLLSFASMAAKASV

-409 ERVQKS
+409 EKVQKS

-495 WQLTKTGAVNAFSS
+495 WQLTKTGAVNALSS

-558 VVGGLMLSIG
+558 VVGGLMLTIG

-659 GLFTLFTRPMTA
+659 GLFTLITRPMTA

-788 FSNEALASCT
+788 FSSEALASCT

-892 QQKKQESLINSL
+892 HQKKQESLINSL

-984 EKPAARVPVSASPSA
+984 EKPAARVPVSVSPSA
-999 ASVAALMPAPGGD
+999 SSVAALMPAPGGD
-1012 VYNLSF
+1012 VYNLNF

-1024 LDEESIIRR
+1024 LDEETIIRR

-1046 RRKRSQLIDHV
+1046 RRKRSQLTDHV

>member
-86 QRSAEQVAALNQQRV
+86 QRSAEQVAALNQQRA

-119 LRASFYSEG
+119 LCASFYSEG
-128 IAISSASRATEQINQ
+128 IAIRSASRATEQINQ

-279 DLLAFASMAAKASV
+279 DLLSFASMAAKASV

-409 ERVQKS
+409 EKVQKS

-495 WQLTKTGAVNAFSS
+495 WQLTKTGAVNALSS

-558 VVGGLMLSIG
+558 VVGGLMLTIG

-659 GLFTLFTRPMTA
+659 GLFTLITRPMTA

-788 FSNEALASCT
+788 FSSEALASCT

-984 EKPAARVPVSASPSA
+984 EKPAARVPVSVSPSA
-999 ASVAALMPAPGGD
+999 SSVAALMPAPGGD
-1012 VYNLSF
+1012 VYNLNF

-1024 LDEESIIRR
+1024 LDEETIIRR

-1046 RRKRSQLIDHV
+1046 RRKRSQLTDHV

>member
-86 QRSAEQVAALNQQRV
+86 QRSAEQVAALNQQRA

-361 ALGSTFLTLGSP
+361 ALGSTFLTLGTP

-390 ATVQSDKF
+390 ATVQGKNFMQGLDA
-398 LGALDEIGVNA
+398 LGLSA
-409 ERVQKS
+409 EKVQKS

-430 SKKLAPDK
+430 SKKLAPDQ

-580 FTTLAGSG
+580 FTTLAGEGGIARLTG
-588 GVTPLIGSLG
+588 GVMRLGGAFQWLAGSPMQALLSAGRMVFGPLI
-598 KLSSTLRGLIPSLS
+598 TLLAGISAPVWGLI
-612 GVGRSIKDW
+612 
-621 PALFRSAASG
+621 ALF
-631 ITQFSKQAIGGL
+631 
-643 NTALMALSR
+643 
-652 GAVAAGQ
+652 
-659 GLFTLFTRPMTA
+659 
-671 ITWLGNGLRTLA
+671 
-683 TSGFGALLNVG
+683 
-694 RTVMMA
+694 
-700 LGGGLSLLLS
+700 
-710 PIGIL
+710 
-715 VIALSAAAIAVIK
+715 AAAAVAVIK
-728 FWEPIKAFFTGF
+728 FWQPIQAFFSGFFTG
-740 YTGLMSGLQPLTS
+740 LMAGLQPITQ
-753 AFSTAFAPLA
+753 AFNAVFAPLA
-763 PLFDSIGNAVGGV
+763 PIFDSIGNAISGV
-776 WEWFTKLFEPIQ
+776 WEWFTKLLEPIQ
-788 FSNEALASCT
+788 FSSEALASCT
-798 SAGETFGKVVGNA
+798 SAGETFGKVVGA
-811 LSALTPIIE
+811 AISALTLPIQ
-820 GIARGIGWVL
+820 AVANGIGWIL

-915 SSLDK
+915 SNLDK

-1012 VYNLSF
+1012 VYNLNF

-1024 LDEESIIRR
+1024 LDEETIIRR

-1046 RRKRSQLIDHV
+1046 RRKRSQLTDHV

>member
-54 DRLTAANKKTTEQLA
+54 ERLTAANKKTTEQLA

-86 QRSAEQVAALNQQRV
+86 QRSAEQVAALNQQRA

-268 NSDDPWEKQKA
+268 NSDDPWQKQKA

-361 ALGSTFLTLGSP
+361 ALGSTFLTLGTP

-390 ATVQSDKF
+390 ATVQGKNFMQGLDA
-398 LGALDEIGVNA
+398 LGLSA
-409 ERVQKS
+409 EKVQKS

-430 SKKLAPDK
+430 SKKLAPDQ

-509 AGETLREPLMDI
+509 AGETLRDPLMDI

-580 FTTLAGSG
+580 FTTLAGEGGIARLTG
-588 GVTPLIGSLG
+588 GVMRLGGAFQWLAGSPMQALLSAGRMVFGPLI
-598 KLSSTLRGLIPSLS
+598 TLLAGISAPVWGLI
-612 GVGRSIKDW
+612 
-621 PALFRSAASG
+621 ALF
-631 ITQFSKQAIGGL
+631 
-643 NTALMALSR
+643 
-652 GAVAAGQ
+652 
-659 GLFTLFTRPMTA
+659 
-671 ITWLGNGLRTLA
+671 
-683 TSGFGALLNVG
+683 
-694 RTVMMA
+694 
-700 LGGGLSLLLS
+700 
-710 PIGIL
+710 
-715 VIALSAAAIAVIK
+715 AAAAVAVIK
-728 FWEPIKAFFTGF
+728 FWQPIQAFFSGFFTG
-740 YTGLMSGLQPLTS
+740 LMAGLQPITQ
-753 AFSTAFAPLA
+753 AFNAVFAPLA
-763 PLFDSIGNAVGGV
+763 PLFDTIGNAISGV
-776 WEWFTKLFEPIQ
+776 WEWFTKLLEPIQ
-788 FSNEALASCT
+788 FSSEALASCT
-798 SAGETFGKVVGNA
+798 SAGETFGKVVGSA
-811 LSALTPIIE
+811 ISALTLPIQAVAK
-820 GIARGIGWVL
+820 GLGWIL
-830 EKLGAIPDATK
+830 EKLGAIPDAAK
-841 AAQQAAESMH
+841 AAQQVAQQMTPQAVNNLADRVNAFSGDVQAVAKESKKAE
-851 KDPVVW
+851 
-857 EWDPQQKKMVKKGWN
+857 EKKKVDG
-872 WSPKDDQQ
+872 
-880 KKTNQKQQQAID
+880 
-892 QQKKQESLINSL
+892 QKKQENLLNSL

-1012 VYNLSF
+1012 VYNLNF

-1024 LDEESIIRR
+1024 LDEETIIRR

-1046 RRKRSQLIDHV
+1046 RRKRSQLTDHV

>member
-69 QAKEQARQMAAA
+69 QAKEQARQMAAV

-86 QRSAEQVAALNQQRV
+86 QRSAEQVAALNQQRA

-268 NSDDPWEKQKA
+268 NSNDPWQKQKA

-409 ERVQKS
+409 EKVQKS

-580 FTTLAGSG
+580 FTTLAGEGGIARLTG
-588 GVTPLIGSLG
+588 GVMRLGGAFQWLAGSPMQALLSAGRMVFGPLI
-598 KLSSTLRGLIPSLS
+598 TLLAGISAPVWGLI
-612 GVGRSIKDW
+612 
-621 PALFRSAASG
+621 ALF
-631 ITQFSKQAIGGL
+631 
-643 NTALMALSR
+643 
-652 GAVAAGQ
+652 
-659 GLFTLFTRPMTA
+659 
-671 ITWLGNGLRTLA
+671 
-683 TSGFGALLNVG
+683 
-694 RTVMMA
+694 
-700 LGGGLSLLLS
+700 
-710 PIGIL
+710 
-715 VIALSAAAIAVIK
+715 AAAAVAVIK
-728 FWEPIKAFFTGF
+728 FWQPIQAFFSGFFTG
-740 YTGLMSGLQPLTS
+740 LMTGLQPITQ
-753 AFSTAFAPLA
+753 AFNAVFAPLA
-763 PLFDSIGNAVGGV
+763 PIFDSIGNAISGV
-776 WEWFTKLFEPIQ
+776 WEWFTKLLEPIQ
-788 FSNEALASCT
+788 FSSEALASCT
-798 SAGETFGKVVGNA
+798 SAGETFGKVVGA
-811 LSALTPIIE
+811 AISALTLPIQ
-820 GIARGIGWVL
+820 AVANGIGWIL

-915 SSLDK
+915 NSLDK

-984 EKPAARVPVSASPSA
+984 EKPAARMPVSASPSA

-1012 VYNLSF
+1012 VYNLNF

-1024 LDEESIIRR
+1024 LDEETIIRR

-1046 RRKRSQLIDHV
+1046 RRKRSQLTDHV

>member
-86 QRSAEQVAALNQQRV
+86 QRSAEQVAALNQQRA

-107 QQQKGEQ
+107 QQQKSEQ

-215 KQVNGLRD
+215 KQVSGLRD

-361 ALGSTFLTLGSP
+361 ALGSTFLTLGTP

-390 ATVQSDKF
+390 ATVQGKNFMQGLDA
-398 LGALDEIGVNA
+398 LGLSA
-409 ERVQKS
+409 EKVQKS

-430 SKKLAPDK
+430 SKKLAPDQ

-466 RQIELTQGAAAKGSM
+466 RQIELTKGATAKGSM

-521 MLTVSKVV
+521 MLTVSKVA

-580 FTTLAGSG
+580 FTTLAGEAGIARLTG
-588 GVTPLIGSLG
+588 GVMRLGGAFQWLAGSPMQALLSAGRMVFGPLI
-598 KLSSTLRGLIPSLS
+598 TLLAGISAPVWGLI
-612 GVGRSIKDW
+612 
-621 PALFRSAASG
+621 ALF
-631 ITQFSKQAIGGL
+631 
-643 NTALMALSR
+643 
-652 GAVAAGQ
+652 
-659 GLFTLFTRPMTA
+659 
-671 ITWLGNGLRTLA
+671 
-683 TSGFGALLNVG
+683 
-694 RTVMMA
+694 
-700 LGGGLSLLLS
+700 
-710 PIGIL
+710 
-715 VIALSAAAIAVIK
+715 AAAAVAVIK
-728 FWEPIKAFFTGF
+728 FWQPIKAFFSGF
-740 YTGLMSGLQPLTS
+740 FTGLMAGLQPITQ
-753 AFSTAFAPLA
+753 AFNAVFAPLA
-763 PLFDSIGNAVGGV
+763 PIFDSIGNAISGV
-776 WEWFTKLFEPIQ
+776 WEWFTKLLEPIQ
-788 FSNEALASCT
+788 FSSEALASCT
-798 SAGETFGKVVGNA
+798 SAGETFGKVVGGA
-811 LSALTPIIE
+811 ISALTLPIQAVAK
-820 GIARGIGWVL
+820 GLGWIL
-830 EKLGAIPDATK
+830 EKLGAIPDAAK
-841 AAQQAAESMH
+841 AAQQVAQQMTPEAVNNLADRVNAFSGDVQAVAKESKKAEE
-851 KDPVVW
+851 K
-857 EWDPQQKKMVKKGWN
+857 
-872 WSPKDDQQ
+872 
-880 KKTNQKQQQAID
+880 KKTD
-892 QQKKQESLINSL
+892 EQKKQDNLINSL
-904 KGPANIVPKMS
+904 KGPANIVPKMN

-920 IATNTTEKKDGPGEI
+920 IATHTTEKKDGPGEI

-984 EKPAARVPVSASPSA
+984 EKPAAREPVSASPSA

-1012 VYNLSF
+1012 VYNLNF

-1024 LDEESIIRR
+1024 LDEETIIRR

-1046 RRKRSQLIDHV
+1046 RRKRSQLTDHV

>member
-86 QRSAEQVAALNQQRV
+86 QRSAEQVAALNQQRA

-190 AATLAPVAAAVK
+190 AATLVPVAAAVK

-223 DSGNRTP
+223 DSGNP

-268 NSDDPWEKQKA
+268 NSDDPWQKQKA
-279 DLLAFASMAAKASV
+279 DLLSFASMAAKASV

-361 ALGSTFLTLGSP
+361 ALGSTFLTLGTP

-390 ATVQSDKF
+390 ATVQGKNFMQGLDA
-398 LGALDEIGVNA
+398 LGLSA
-409 ERVQKS
+409 EKVQKS

-430 SKKLAPDK
+430 SKKLAPDQ

-509 AGETLREPLMDI
+509 AGETLRDPLMDI

-558 VVGGLMLSIG
+558 VMGGLMLSIG

-580 FTTLAGSG
+580 FTSLAGEGGIARLTGGVMRLGGAFQWLAGSPMQALLSAG
-588 GVTPLIGSLG
+588 RMVFGPLI
-598 KLSSTLRGLIPSLS
+598 TLLAGISAPVWGLI
-612 GVGRSIKDW
+612 
-621 PALFRSAASG
+621 ALFA
-631 ITQFSKQAIGGL
+631 
-643 NTALMALSR
+643 
-652 GAVAAGQ
+652 AVA
-659 GLFTLFTRPMTA
+659 
-671 ITWLGNGLRTLA
+671 
-683 TSGFGALLNVG
+683 V
-694 RTVMMA
+694 
-700 LGGGLSLLLS
+700 
-710 PIGIL
+710 
-715 VIALSAAAIAVIK
+715 AVIK
-728 FWEPIKAFFTGF
+728 FWQPIKAFFSGF
-740 YTGLMSGLQPLTS
+740 FTGLMAGLQPITQS
-753 AFSTAFAPLA
+753 FNAVFAPLA
-763 PLFDSIGNAVGGV
+763 PIFNSIGNAISGV
-776 WEWFTKLFEPIQ
+776 WEWFTKLLEPIQ
-788 FSNEALASCT
+788 FSSEALASCT
-798 SAGETFGKVVGNA
+798 SAGETFGKVVGA
-811 LSALTPIIE
+811 AISALTLPIQAVAK
-820 GIARGIGWVL
+820 GLGWIL
-830 EKLGAIPDATK
+830 EKLGAIPDAAK
-841 AAQQAAESMH
+841 AAQQVAQQMTPEAVNNLADRVNAFSGDVQAVAKESKKAEE
-851 KDPVVW
+851 K
-857 EWDPQQKKMVKKGWN
+857 
-872 WSPKDDQQ
+872 
-880 KKTNQKQQQAID
+880 KKTD
-892 QQKKQESLINSL
+892 EQKKQDNLINSL

-915 SSLDK
+915 NSLDK

-984 EKPAARVPVSASPSA
+984 EKPAARMPVSASPSA

-1012 VYNLSF
+1012 VYNLNF

-1024 LDEESIIRR
+1024 LDEETIIRR

-1046 RRKRSQLIDHV
+1046 RRKRSQLTDHV

>member
-86 QRSAEQVAALNQQRV
+86 QRSAEQVAALNQQRA

-173 ETGEKMMSG
+173 ETGEKMTSG

-268 NSDDPWEKQKA
+268 NSDDPWQKQKA
-279 DLLAFASMAAKASV
+279 DLLSFASMAAKASV

-361 ALGSTFLTLGSP
+361 ALGSTFLTLGTP

-390 ATVQSDKF
+390 ATVQGKNFMQGLDA
-398 LGALDEIGVNA
+398 LGLSA
-409 ERVQKS
+409 EKVQKS

-430 SKKLAPDK
+430 SKKLAPDQ

-509 AGETLREPLMDI
+509 AGETLRDPLMDI

-558 VVGGLMLSIG
+558 VMGGLMLSIG

-580 FTTLAGSG
+580 FTSLAGEGGIARLTGGVMRLGGAFQWLAGSPMQALLSAG
-588 GVTPLIGSLG
+588 RMVFGPLI
-598 KLSSTLRGLIPSLS
+598 TLLAGISAPVWGLI
-612 GVGRSIKDW
+612 
-621 PALFRSAASG
+621 ALFA
-631 ITQFSKQAIGGL
+631 
-643 NTALMALSR
+643 
-652 GAVAAGQ
+652 AVA
-659 GLFTLFTRPMTA
+659 
-671 ITWLGNGLRTLA
+671 
-683 TSGFGALLNVG
+683 V
-694 RTVMMA
+694 
-700 LGGGLSLLLS
+700 
-710 PIGIL
+710 
-715 VIALSAAAIAVIK
+715 AVIK
-728 FWEPIKAFFTGF
+728 FWQPIKAFFSGF
-740 YTGLMSGLQPLTS
+740 FTGLMAGLQPITQS
-753 AFSTAFAPLA
+753 FNAVFAPLA
-763 PLFDSIGNAVGGV
+763 PIFNSIGNAISGV
-776 WEWFTKLFEPIQ
+776 WEWFTKLLEPIQ
-788 FSNEALASCT
+788 FSSEALASCT
-798 SAGETFGKVVGNA
+798 SAGETFGKVVGA
-811 LSALTPIIE
+811 AISALTLPIQAVAK
-820 GIARGIGWVL
+820 GLGWIL
-830 EKLGAIPDATK
+830 EKLGAIPDAAK
-841 AAQQAAESMH
+841 AAQQVAQQMTPEAVNNLADRVNAFSGDVQAVAKESKKAEE
-851 KDPVVW
+851 K
-857 EWDPQQKKMVKKGWN
+857 
-872 WSPKDDQQ
+872 
-880 KKTNQKQQQAID
+880 KKTD
-892 QQKKQESLINSL
+892 EQKKQDNLINSL

-915 SSLDK
+915 NSLDK

-935 VFKNKQPYIPIRGG
+935 VFKNKQPYIPIHGG

-984 EKPAARVPVSASPSA
+984 EKPAARMPVSASPSA

-1012 VYNLSF
+1012 VYNLNF

-1024 LDEESIIRR
+1024 LDEETIIRR

-1046 RRKRSQLIDHV
+1046 RRKRSQLTDHV

>member
-86 QRSAEQVAALNQQRV
+86 QRSAEQVAALNQQRA

-268 NSDDPWEKQKA
+268 NSDDPWQKQKT
-279 DLLAFASMAAKASV
+279 DLLSFASMAAKASV

-409 ERVQKS
+409 EKVQKS

-521 MLTVSKVV
+521 MLTVSKVI

-580 FTTLAGSG
+580 FTTLAGEGGIARLTG
-588 GVTPLIGSLG
+588 GVMRLGGAFQWLAGSPMQALLSVGRMVFGPLI
-598 KLSSTLRGLIPSLS
+598 TLLAGISAPVWGLI
-612 GVGRSIKDW
+612 
-621 PALFRSAASG
+621 ALFA
-631 ITQFSKQAIGGL
+631 
-643 NTALMALSR
+643 
-652 GAVAAGQ
+652 AVA
-659 GLFTLFTRPMTA
+659 
-671 ITWLGNGLRTLA
+671 
-683 TSGFGALLNVG
+683 V
-694 RTVMMA
+694 
-700 LGGGLSLLLS
+700 
-710 PIGIL
+710 
-715 VIALSAAAIAVIK
+715 AVIK
-728 FWEPIKAFFTGF
+728 FWQPIKAFFSGF
-740 YTGLMSGLQPLTS
+740 FTGLMAGLQPITQ
-753 AFSTAFAPLA
+753 AFNAVFAPLA
-763 PLFDSIGNAVGGV
+763 PIFDSIGNAISGV
-776 WEWFTKLFEPIQ
+776 WEWFTKLLQPIQ
-788 FSNEALASCT
+788 FSSEALTSCT
-798 SAGETFGKVVGNA
+798 SAGETFGKVVGA
-811 LSALTPIIE
+811 AISALTLPIQ
-820 GIARGIGWVL
+820 AVANGIGWIL

-1012 VYNLSF
+1012 VYNLNF

-1024 LDEESIIRR
+1024 LDEETIIRR

-1046 RRKRSQLIDHV
+1046 RRKRSQLTDHV

>member
-86 QRSAEQVAALNQQRV
+86 QRSAEQVAALNQQRA

-128 IAISSASRATEQINQ
+128 IAISSASRATEQISQ
-143 RTAQYNRQLAEQQRR
+143 RTAKYNRQLAEQQRR

-268 NSDDPWEKQKA
+268 NSDDPWEKQKT

-293 AFELPADQLSESLGK
+293 AFELPADQLSESMGK

-361 ALGSTFLTLGSP
+361 ALGSTFLTLGTP

-390 ATVQSDKF
+390 ATVQGKNFMQGLDA
-398 LGALDEIGVNA
+398 LGLSA
-409 ERVQKS
+409 EKVQKS

-430 SKKLAPDK
+430 SKKLAPDQ

-534 WVEANPALVGSIM
+534 WVEANPALVGSLM
-547 KVTAAIGALLV
+547 KVTAAIGTLLV

-580 FTTLAGSG
+580 FTTLAGEG
-588 GVTPLIGSLG
+588 GIARLTGSVMRLGGAFQWLAGSPMQALLSAGRMVFGPLI
-598 KLSSTLRGLIPSLS
+598 TLLAGISAPVWGLI
-612 GVGRSIKDW
+612 
-621 PALFRSAASG
+621 ALF
-631 ITQFSKQAIGGL
+631 
-643 NTALMALSR
+643 
-652 GAVAAGQ
+652 
-659 GLFTLFTRPMTA
+659 
-671 ITWLGNGLRTLA
+671 
-683 TSGFGALLNVG
+683 
-694 RTVMMA
+694 
-700 LGGGLSLLLS
+700 
-710 PIGIL
+710 
-715 VIALSAAAIAVIK
+715 AAAAVAVIK
-728 FWEPIKAFFTGF
+728 FWQPIKAFFSGF
-740 YTGLMSGLQPLTS
+740 FTGLMVGLQPITQ
-753 AFSTAFAPLA
+753 AFNAVFAPLA
-763 PLFDSIGNAVGGV
+763 PIFDSIGNAISGV
-776 WEWFTKLFEPIQ
+776 WEWFTKLLEPIQ
-788 FSNEALASCT
+788 FSSEALASCT
-798 SAGETFGKVVGNA
+798 SAGETFGKVVGA
-811 LSALTPIIE
+811 AISALTLPIQAVAK
-820 GIARGIGWVL
+820 GLGWIL
-830 EKLGAIPDATK
+830 EKLGAIPDAAK
-841 AAQQAAESMH
+841 AAQQVAQQMTPEAVNNLADRVNAFSGDVQAVAKESKKAEE
-851 KDPVVW
+851 K
-857 EWDPQQKKMVKKGWN
+857 
-872 WSPKDDQQ
+872 
-880 KKTNQKQQQAID
+880 KKTD
-892 QQKKQESLINSL
+892 EQKKQDNLINSL

-984 EKPAARVPVSASPSA
+984 EKPAAREPVSASPSA

-1012 VYNLSF
+1012 VYNLNF

-1024 LDEESIIRR
+1024 LDEETIIRR

-1046 RRKRSQLIDHV
+1046 RRKRSQLTDHV